1 MGKQWKQWQTLFW
14 GAPKSLEIVKGQ
26 GSLVCCNPWGRKELD
41 TIERLSHADDTT
53 VVAKSEDELKS
64 LLMNVKEESEKVGLK
79 LII

>member
-1 MGKQWKQWQTLFW
+1 MVVASGEGKRLPTLVFW
-14 GAPKSLEIVKGQ
+14 PGKFHGLYS
-26 GSLVCCNPWGRKELD
+26 PWNHKELD